1 MKNIRMA
8 VSRLND
14 KKVPALALVLFAVV
28 GAVAGVLGASISI
41 STSANYKGE
50 AGTIHQ
56 NSGVFAI
63 TDTGLTVVNNAN
75 ATNGSGSSFTIPASA
90 FIVNNVLV
98 QGDWVDTVTFVDS
111 SPSTTTGTYH
121 PTLSFYQHTGSSAS
135 GTLIKTVTGGT
146 WTVATTSSGTVSF
159 EIDLGAGPFTA
170 PITAYI
176 TVT

>member
-14 KKVPALALVLFAVV
+14 KKVPALALVLVAVA

-56 NSGVFAI
+56 NSGVFTI
-63 TDTGLTVVNNAN
+63 TDTGLTVVNSAN
-75 ATNGSGSSFTIPASA
+75 ATDGSADAFTIPASA
-90 FIVNNVLV
+90 YTVNNALV
-98 QGDWVDTVTFVDS
+98 QGDWVDTVNFVDS

-121 PTLSFYQHTGSSAS
+121 ATLSFYQHTGSSAS

-146 WTVATTSSGTVSF
+146 WTVASTSTGTVSF

-170 PITAYI
+170 PITAYV
-176 TVT
+176 TVS